1 MGAPVEGLAI
11 VIPARYEASRF
22 PGKLLQRVAGRTIPG
37 GDFTRQL
44 HGGLVILGALQGVL
58 ERDITML
65 PGLLSILMDYT
76 WTDLSLEDLLTV
88 AAGGF
93 LLDPDQVGNDVLP
106 GVVVTRNGA
115 SVVNLSP
122 DAEDMFRD
130 MDDGALA
137 QRQGE

>member
-1 MGAPVEGLAI
+1 MAEPKSQAYLSAGLQTLFGGDAL
-11 VIPARYEASRF
+11 AFSRN
-22 PGKLLQRVAGRTIPG
+22 RTIPG

-44 HGGLVILGALQGVL
+44 HGGLVILGALQGVM
-58 ERDITML
+58 ERDIRVL
-65 PGLLSILMDYT
+65 PALLSILMDFT

-93 LLDPDQVGNDVLP
+93 LLDPDRVGNDVLP
-106 GVVVTRNGA
+106 GVIATRNGA
-115 SVVNLSP
+115 SIVNLSP
-122 DAEDMFRD
+122 EAEDMFRD